1 MNAEKQ
7 PAFETLALHAGYTPD
22 SITHSRAVPLY
33 QTTSYTFE
41 SSQHAAD
48 LFALKQ
54 FGNIYTRLMNPTT
67 DVFEKRIAALEGG
80 VGALATASGKAAIV
94 TTILTLCQTGD
105 EIVASTD
112 LYGGT
117 ISLFSQSLKRLGIN
131 VTYVS
136 PNDITAWEQAIT
148 PKTKLFFVESVGNP
162 KLEIIDL
169 EPIATLGRKHGIPLV
184 VDNTVPT
191 PYLLKPFQFGA
202 AIVIHSATK
211 FIGGQG
217 TAIGG
222 VIVDG
227 GNFDWE
233 ASGRFPDFVNPEPAY
248 HGLKFWETFGSL
260 TFILRARVLVLRDY
274 GATLSPFNAWSF
286 IQGLETL
293 AVRIER
299 HSQSALQVAQWL
311 EAHPAVAWVN
321 YPGLAS
327 SKTAN
332 LKAKYLPKG
341 QSAVI
346 GFGVKG
352 GATVA
357 KALVETVTL
366 FSHLANIGDS
376 KSLILHPASTSHS
389 QLTPE
394 QLAGAGVSADY
405 VRLSIGLEDPA
416 DLLADLETALA
427 KVSAGA
433 LQAV

>member
-7 PAFETLALHAGYTPD
+7 PSFETLALHAGYAPD
-22 SITHSRAVPLY
+22 ATHSRAVPLY

-48 LFALKQ
+48 LFALKA

-67 DVFEKRIAALEGG
+67 AVFEKRVAALEGG

-94 TTILTLCQTGD
+94 NAILTLCQSGD

-117 ISLFSQSLKRLGIN
+117 ISLFSHSLKRLGIK

-136 PNDITAWEQAIT
+136 PNDISAWEQAIT
-148 PKTKLFFVESVGNP
+148 PQTKVFFAESVGNP

-191 PYLLKPFQFGA
+191 PYLLKPFEFGA
-202 AIVIHSATK
+202 AVVIHSATK

-217 TAIGG
+217 TAMGG
-222 VIVDG
+222 IIVDG

-248 HGLKFWETFGSL
+248 HGLKFWETFGKI
-260 TFILRARVLVLRDY
+260 TFIIRARTLVMRDF
-274 GATLSPFNAWSF
+274 GAAISPFNAWQF

-299 HSQSALQVAQWL
+299 HSQSALTLAQWL

-352 GATVA
+352 GAEVA

-433 LQAV
+433 LQTV

>member
-1 MNAEKQ
+1 M
-7 PAFETLALHAGYTPD
+7 
-22 SITHSRAVPLY
+22 
-33 QTTSYTFE
+33 
-41 SSQHAAD
+41 
-48 LFALKQ
+48 
-54 FGNIYTRLMNPTT
+54 
-67 DVFEKRIAALEGG
+67 
-80 VGALATASGKAAIV
+80 
-94 TTILTLCQTGD
+94 
-105 EIVASTD
+105 
-112 LYGGT
+112 
-117 ISLFSQSLKRLGIN
+117 
-131 VTYVS
+131 
-136 PNDITAWEQAIT
+136 
-148 PKTKLFFVESVGNP
+148 
-162 KLEIIDL
+162 
-169 EPIATLGRKHGIPLV
+169 
-184 VDNTVPT
+184 
-191 PYLLKPFQFGA
+191 
-202 AIVIHSATK
+202 
-211 FIGGQG
+211 
-217 TAIGG
+217 
-222 VIVDG
+222 IVDG

-248 HGLKFWETFGSL
+248 HGLKFWETFGNL

-332 LKAKYLPKG
+332 LQAKYLPKG

-352 GATVA
+352 GAEVA